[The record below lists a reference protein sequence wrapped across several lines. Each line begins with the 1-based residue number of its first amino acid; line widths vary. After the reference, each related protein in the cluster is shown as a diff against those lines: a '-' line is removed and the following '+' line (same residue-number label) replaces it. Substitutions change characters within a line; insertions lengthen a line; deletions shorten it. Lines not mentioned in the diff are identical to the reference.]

1 MLYAVPLLW
10 HHRPGALKPSTCS
23 HPAMNLPGQSS
34 FQVRQFQGLG
44 RWVALTGLVFTLGIS
59 AAWAAE
65 PDRSFLTA
73 QERAW
78 IDTHAGQL
86 RVAPEG
92 NFPPFSFI
100 ESGKWHGLSADM
112 VALLNDRT
120 RAQFQILPAQN
131 LDAILADVRRGK
143 VDIVTSLQQTPER
156 SQYLY
161 FTQPYFRVPTA
172 IIVKADALEGRWP
185 DSFLNKRVA
194 VGNGYGVQKYL
205 ESNFPAVK
213 LALVADDLDGMR
225 KLSFG
230 EVDAVIMDVAS
241 ASFFMEREKFTNLRM
256 FAAFEYTYDL
266 SLGVRKEFPVLHEI
280 LSKTLASIPDR
291 DRQAILGKWI
301 SVSADPLSLL
311 WGRIRPWLPWLT
323 GLLAVLMVAGAT
335 AWRVQRQRRRSE
347 QRLGQYSRSLIEASL
362 DPLVTISSDGK
373 ITDVN
378 KATEQVTGVARADL
392 VGSDFADYFT
402 DPALAREGYQQA
414 FAKGFVTDY
423 PLAIRHTSGKLTDVL
438 YNASV
443 YRDTEGRVIGVFAA
457 ARDVTERKRAESLVQ
472 AASVFTYAREGI
484 MITKADGTIL
494 NVNDAFTR
502 ITGYGREEALG
513 KNPRLLSSGRQD
525 KSFYAA
531 MWADM
536 NDKGHWYGE
545 VWNRRKNGDLY
556 LEALTITAV
565 RGSDGGI
572 EHYVALFSDITAVR
586 EHQSQLEHMA
596 HFDAL
601 TNLPNRLLLSDRLLQ
616 GLAHAERRENTLAVA
631 YLDLDGFKV
640 INDRYGHEAGDRL
653 LVAIADR
660 MKQTLREGDTL
671 ARLGGDEFVAVMGDL
686 ADVDA
691 SLPMLSRLLASAGQP
706 VAMGDQILQV
716 SASIGVTFYPQ
727 AQPIDADQLLRQ
739 ADQAMYQAKLA
750 GKNRCHIFDAQHDS
764 SVRAQNESLE
774 RIRLALIDHEFL
786 LYFQP
791 KVNMRTGKVIGA
803 EALIRWQHPDR
814 GLLPPA
820 LFLPVIEDHPLAVA
834 VGEWVI
840 DTALAQIESWQLVGL
855 DIPVSVNVGARQ
867 LQQVDFVERLRA
879 ILAAHPQVNP
889 FWLELEILETTAL
902 EDIEQVSKL
911 IASCAQ
917 LGVSFALD
925 DFGTGYSSLTYLK
938 RLQVRTLK
946 IDQSFV
952 RDMLEDPDDLAIL
965 QGVIG
970 LAAAFKREVI
980 AEGVETVKHG
990 SVLLQMG
997 CDLAQGFGIARP
1009 MPAHELPAWAIA
1021 WRPEPD
1027 WDNVSGSQA
1036 NARAASQRS
1045 LWTTTD

>member
-1 MLYAVPLLW
+1 MLTSLL
-10 HHRPGALKPSTCS
+10 
-23 HPAMNLPGQSS
+23 
-34 FQVRQFQGLG
+34 GL
-44 RWVALTGLVFTLGIS
+44 LGIS
-59 AAWAAE
+59 AARATE
-65 PDRSFLTA
+65 PERSFLTA

-78 IDTHAGQL
+78 IDARAGQV
-86 RVAPEG
+86 RVAPEV

-100 ESGKWHGLSADM
+100 DSGQWHGLSADM
-112 VALLNDRT
+112 VQLLNDRIH
-120 RAQFQILPAQN
+120 AQFEILPAQN
-131 LDAILADVRRGK
+131 LDAILADAQRGK
-143 VDIVTSLQQTPER
+143 VEIITSLMQTPER
-156 SQYLY
+156 SRYLD

-172 IIVKADALEGRWP
+172 IIVKAGFIEGQWP

-194 VGNGYGVQKYL
+194 VGKGYGVQKFL
-205 ESNFPAVK
+205 ENAFPAIQ

-241 ASFFMEREKFTNLRM
+241 ASFFIEREKFTNLRM
-256 FAAFEYTYDL
+256 LAAFEYTYDL
-266 SLGVRKEFPVLHEI
+266 SLGVRKDLPILREI
-280 LSKTLASIPDR
+280 LDKTLASIPDR

-301 SVSADPLSLL
+301 SISPDPLSLV
-311 WGRIRPWLPWLT
+311 WKRILPWLPWLS
-323 GLLAVLMVAGAT
+323 GIFAALILAGAMV
-335 AWRVQRQRRRSE
+335 WRVQRQRRNSE
-347 QRLGQYSRSLIEASL
+347 RRLGQYTRSLIEASQ
-362 DPLVTISSDGK
+362 DPLVAISSEGK

-378 KATEQVTGVARADL
+378 TATEQVTGLGRNDL

-402 DPALAREGYQQA
+402 DPALAREGYRAA

-423 PLAIRHTSGKLTDVL
+423 PLAIRHTSGRITDVL

-443 YRDTEGRVIGVFAA
+443 YRDPEGRVMGVFAA
-457 ARDVTERKRAESLVQ
+457 ARDVTEKKRAESLVQ

-525 KSFYAA
+525 EKFYAA

-536 NDKGHWYGE
+536 HDKGHWYGE
-545 VWNRRKNGDLY
+545 VWNRRKNGDIY
-556 LEALTITAV
+556 LEALTVTAV
-565 RGSDGGI
+565 RSAEGSI
-572 EHYVALFSDITAVR
+572 EHYVALFTDITAVR
-586 EHQSQLEHMA
+586 EHQRQLEHMA

-616 GLAHAERRENTLAVA
+616 GLAHAERRGNALAVA

-640 INDRYGHEAGDRL
+640 INDLHGHEAGDQL

-671 ARLGGDEFVAVMGDL
+671 ARIGGDEFVAVMGDL
-686 ADVDA
+686 AHVDA
-691 SLPMLSRLLASAGQP
+691 SLPMLKRLLASASQP
-706 VAMGDQILQV
+706 VAVGERILQV
-716 SASIGVTFYPQ
+716 SASIGVAFYSQTQ
-727 AQPIDADQLLRQ
+727 AIDADQLLRQ

-750 GKNRCHIFDAQHDS
+750 GKNRHHIFDAQHDS
-764 SVRAQNESLE
+764 SIRARNEHLE
-774 RIRLALIDHEFL
+774 RIGLALTNHEFL

-791 KVNMRTGKVIGA
+791 KVNMRTGTVIGA
-803 EALIRWQHPDR
+803 EALIRWQHPER
-814 GLLPPA
+814 GLLEPA
-820 LFLPVIEDHPLAVA
+820 QFLPVIEGHPLAVA

-840 DTALAQIESWQLVGL
+840 DTALSQIESWRQTGL

-867 LQQVDFVERLRA
+867 LQQADFVERLRA
-879 ILAAHPQVNP
+879 ILSAHPQVNP
-889 FWLELEILETTAL
+889 SCLELEILETTAL
-902 EDIEQVSKL
+902 EDIVQVSRL
-911 IASCAQ
+911 IESCAQ

-938 RLQVRTLK
+938 RLQVRMLK

-970 LAAAFKREVI
+970 LAAAFKREVL
-980 AEGVETVKHG
+980 AEGVETVQHG
-990 SVLLQMG
+990 SLLLQMG
-997 CDLAQGFGIARP
+997 CDLAQGYGIARP
-1009 MPAHELPAWAIA
+1009 MPAREFPAWAQA
-1021 WRPEPD
+1021 WRAEPAWSKKKPPE
-1027 WDNVSGSQA
+1027 GG
-1036 NARAASQRS
+1036 
-1045 LWTTTD
+1045 L

>member
-1 MLYAVPLLW
+1 MPLYLILMLW
-10 HHRPGALKPSTCS
+10 HHRPGAFKLSICT
-23 HPAMNLPGQSS
+23 HPAMSTPGQSS
-34 FQVRQFQGLG
+34 FQIRLFHWLVR
-44 RWVALTGLVFTLGIS
+44 WTALTGLSCILGIS
-59 AAWAAE
+59 AAGAAE

-78 IDTHAGQL
+78 IDPHTNRL

-92 NFPPFSFI
+92 NYPPFSFI
-100 ESGKWHGLSADM
+100 ENGKWQGLSADM
-112 VALLNDRT
+112 VQLLNDRT
-120 RAQFQILPAQN
+120 GAQFQILPAQN
-131 LDAILADVRRGK
+131 LDAILADVQRGN
-143 VDIVTSLQQTPER
+143 VEIVTSLMQTPER
-156 SQYLY
+156 SQYLN

-172 IIVKADALEGRWP
+172 IIVKADFIGGQWP
-185 DSFLNKRVA
+185 DAFLNKRVA
-194 VGNGYGVQKYL
+194 VGKGYGVQKFL
-205 ESNFPAVK
+205 ESNFSEIQLV
-213 LALVADDLDGMR
+213 LVADDLDGMR

-241 ASFFMEREKFTNLRM
+241 ASFFIEREKFTNLRM
-256 FAAFEYTYDL
+256 LAAFDYTYDL
-266 SLGVRKEFPVLHEI
+266 SLGVRKDMPVLHEV
-280 LSKTLASIPDR
+280 LSKTLATLSDR
-291 DRQAILGKWI
+291 DRQAILEKWI
-301 SVSADPLSLL
+301 SISPDPLALI
-311 WGRIRPWLPWLT
+311 WGRIQAWVPWLT
-323 GLLAVLMVAGAT
+323 GVLALLIVAGT
-335 AWRVQRQRRRSE
+335 MAWRVQRQRRQNE
-347 QRLGQYSRSLIEASL
+347 KRLGQYSRSLIEASL
-362 DPLVTISSDGK
+362 DPLVTISSEGK

-378 KATEQVTGVARADL
+378 TATEQVTGLGRADL

-402 DPALAREGYQQA
+402 DPALARAGYRQA

-423 PLAIRHTSGKLTDVL
+423 PLAIRHTSGKITDVL

-443 YRDTEGRVIGVFAA
+443 YRDPDGRIMGVFAA

-472 AASVFTYAREGI
+472 AASVFTHAREGI
-484 MITKADGTIL
+484 MITQADGTIL

-502 ITGYGREEALG
+502 ITGYAREEALG
-513 KNPRLLSSGRQD
+513 KNPRLLNSGRQD
-525 KSFYAA
+525 KKFYAA
-531 MWADM
+531 MWAEM
-536 NDKGHWYGE
+536 KDKGHWYGE

-565 RGSDGGI
+565 RGADGGI
-572 EHYVALFSDITAVR
+572 EHYVALFTDITAVK

-616 GLAHAERRENTLAVA
+616 GLAHAERRGNTLAVA
-631 YLDLDGFKV
+631 YLDLDGFKA

-706 VAMGDQILQV
+706 VAMGDQMLQV
-716 SASIGVTFYPQ
+716 SASIGVAFYPQ
-727 AQPIDADQLLRQ
+727 VQPVGADQLLRQ

-750 GKNRCHIFDAQHDS
+750 GKNRCHIFDALHDS

-774 RIRLALIDHEFL
+774 RIRLALIGHEFL

-840 DTALAQIESWQLVGL
+840 DTALAQIESWRLVGL

-889 FWLELEILETTAL
+889 SWLELEILETTAL

-970 LAAAFKREVI
+970 LAAAFKRELI

-1009 MPAHELPAWAIA
+1009 MPAGDVPPWAMA
-1021 WRPEPD
+1021 WRSEPD
-1027 WDNVSGSQA
+1027 WDKKKPPEGG
-1036 NARAASQRS
+1036 
-1045 LWTTTD
+1045 L

>member
-1 MLYAVPLLW
+1 MST
-10 HHRPGALKPSTCS
+10 PGPSCFPIS
-23 HPAMNLPGQSS
+23 LFHW
-34 FQVRQFQGLG
+34 LG
-44 RWVALTGLVFTLGIS
+44 RWAALTGLVCSLAIPVPS
-59 AAWAAE
+59 AAE
-65 PDRSFLTA
+65 PDRSFLTS

-86 RVAPEG
+86 RVAPEE
-92 NFPPFSFI
+92 NYPPFSFI

-112 VALLNDRT
+112 VKLLNDQT

-131 LDAILADVRRGK
+131 LDAILADVQRGK
-143 VDIVTSLQQTPER
+143 VEIVTSLMQTPER
-156 SQYLY
+156 SQYLT
-161 FTQPYFRVPTA
+161 FTQPYFKVPTA
-172 IIVKADALEGRWP
+172 IIVKADSMEGRWP
-185 DSFLNKRVA
+185 DSFVNKRVA
-194 VGNGYGVQKYL
+194 VGKGYGVQTYL
-205 ESNFPAVK
+205 ESNFPAIQ

-241 ASFFMEREKFTNLRM
+241 ASYFIEREKFTNLRM
-256 FAAFEYTYDL
+256 LAAFDYTYDL
-266 SLGVRKEFPVLHEI
+266 SLGVRKDFPDLHQI
-280 LSKTLASIPDR
+280 LSKTLATVPDR
-291 DRQAILGKWI
+291 ERQAILDKWI
-301 SVSADPLSLL
+301 SISPDPLSLV
-311 WGRIRPWLPWLT
+311 WGRVRHWVPWLT
-323 GLLAVLMVAGAT
+323 GVLVLLMVAGAV
-335 AWRVQRQRRRSE
+335 AWRVQRQRRRIE

-362 DPLVTISSDGK
+362 DPLVTISSEGK

-378 KATEQVTGVARADL
+378 TATEQVTGLARAVL

-402 DPALAREGYQQA
+402 DPALARQGYQQA

-423 PLAIRHTSGKLTDVL
+423 PLAIRHTSGKITDVL

-443 YRDTEGRVIGVFAA
+443 YRDPEGRVMGVFAA

-484 MITKADGTIL
+484 MITRADGTIL
-494 NVNDAFTR
+494 NVNEAFTR

-525 KSFYAA
+525 KKFYAD
-531 MWADM
+531 MWADL

-545 VWNRRKNGDLY
+545 VWNRRKNGDFY

-565 RGSDGGI
+565 RHADGTT
-572 EHYVALFSDITAVR
+572 EHYVALFTDITAVR
-586 EHQSQLEHMA
+586 AHQSQLEHMA
-596 HFDAL
+596 HFDPL

-616 GLAHAERRENTLAVA
+616 GLAHAERRGNTLAVA
-631 YLDLDGFKV
+631 YLDLDGFKS

-653 LVAIADR
+653 LIAIADR
-660 MKQTLREGDTL
+660 MRQTLRDGDTL

-686 ADVDA
+686 SEVDA
-691 SLPMLSRLLASAGQP
+691 SLPMLNRLLASAAQP
-706 VAMGDQILQV
+706 VAMGDQLLKV
-716 SASIGVTFYPQ
+716 SASIGVAFYPQ
-727 AQPIDADQLLRQ
+727 AQAIDADQLLRQ

-750 GKNRCHIFDAQHDS
+750 GKDCYHIFDAKHDS
-764 SVRAQNESLE
+764 SIRAQNELLQ
-774 RIRLALIDHEFL
+774 RIRLALSDHEFL

-803 EALIRWQHPDR
+803 EALIRWQHPER
-814 GLLPPA
+814 GLLGPA
-820 LFLPVIEDHPLAVA
+820 QFLPIIEDHALAVA

-840 DTALAQIESWQLVGL
+840 DAALAQVESWRRAGL

-867 LQQVDFVERLRA
+867 LQQADFVDRLRA
-879 ILAAHPQVNP
+879 ILGAHPQVSP
-889 FWLELEILETTAL
+889 SCLELEILETTAL
-902 EDIEQVSKL
+902 EDIVQVSKL

-938 RLQVRTLK
+938 RLQVRMLK

-952 RDMLEDPDDLAIL
+952 RNMLEDPDDLSIL

-990 SVLLQMG
+990 SMLLEMG
-997 CDLAQGFGIARP
+997 CDLAQGYGIARP
-1009 MPAHELPAWAIA
+1009 MPALELPAWALA

-1027 WDNVSGSQA
+1027 WDKKKPPEGG
-1036 NARAASQRS
+1036 
-1045 LWTTTD
+1045 L